1 MNLHDVVR
9 GAITAVNPDQKVI
22 WLASTGQSVDENY
35 TQIPTWAPAVEV
47 TAQIQP
53 VPDSSLQW
61 LQQTRQN
68 GIWRNC
74 YLNGAVNGLERATA
88 KGGDMLYFEGYEWQV
103 DQVSGAWDATAGWS
117 KVLVVQIRAVAPPA
131 IGATE
136 RPGEDSE
143 WPG

>member
-68 GIWRNC
+68 RRFRGIKC
-74 YLNGAVNGLERATA
+74 
-88 KGGDMLYFEGYEWQV
+88 
-103 DQVSGAWDATAGWS
+103 
-117 KVLVVQIRAVAPPA
+117 
-131 IGATE
+131 
-136 RPGEDSE
+136 
-143 WPG
+143 